1 MLSPRQHL
9 ILRALIEEY
18 IQQAEP
24 VGSRTLSKRDD
35 IDFSAA
41 TIRNELAD
49 LEDMGFLEQP
59 YTSAGRVPSHFGYRF
74 YVDRLMQP
82 GRINRTDLLSV
93 RRLFASKMDALEQT
107 IEQTASILSRMTNY
121 TSIILGPELYDNKL
135 KHLQVVPVNERM
147 AVAIIVTDTGHVDQR
162 RIVVPDGVSLSSIE
176 QMVNLLNAKLSDI
189 PLHRLK
195 QTVHREL
202 SAELQ
207 RHVEQYES
215 LLAVIDQML
224 VSDLEGQLF
233 TSGATNMLVQPE
245 FQDVEKVKALM
256 DLLQENETLTKLVS
270 ASPGGLQVRIGEEND
285 IEAMNNCSIVT
296 VSFSVGGRSLGRI
309 GVLGP
314 TRMDYSKVVSLL
326 QLLAKDFSDHL
337 RRTYG

>member
-74 YVDRLMQP
+74 YVDHLMQP
-82 GRINRTDLLSV
+82 EKVNRADLLRV
-93 RRLFASKMDALEQT
+93 RRLFASQMDALEQT

-162 RIVVPDGVSLSSIE
+162 RIIVPEGVSLSSIE
-176 QMVNLLNAKLSDI
+176 KMVNLLNGKLKDV
-189 PLHRLK
+189 PLFQLK
-195 QTVHREL
+195 QTVHQEL

-207 RHVEQYES
+207 RLVEQFES
-215 LLAVIDQML
+215 VMEMIDQML

-256 DLLQENETLTKLVS
+256 DLLHENDTLTKLVS
-270 ASPGGLQVRIGEEND
+270 ASPGGLQVRIGEENH

-296 VSFSVGGRSLGRI
+296 VSFSVDGRSLGRI

-314 TRMDYSKVVSLL
+314 TRMDYSKVISLL

-337 RRTYG
+337 RRTYS